1 MMKTGRGLEGE
12 LALEYAGRFIILFV
26 SIAVIA
32 SVIWQLYNQS
42 NPPPPPPPPAEQF
55 DTELVKKDSFSSK
68 EIADYIEGCWSFIAA
83 DMGEEF
89 VCYNLIGEM
98 DADYDSIMGYLP
110 ADIRDKA
117 DIRADFSSGVV
128 SISLEKGSRV
138 AVA

>member
-1 MMKTGRGLEGE
+1 MMKTGRGLEGK

-26 SIAVIA
+26 SVAVI
-32 SVIWQLYNQS
+32 SMVVWQRYNQS
-42 NPPPPPPPPAEQF
+42 SPPPPPPAEEF

-83 DMGEEF
+83 DMGESF
-89 VCYNLIGEM
+89 VCYNLIGDM
-98 DADYDSIMGYLP
+98 DTDYDSIMGHLP
-110 ADIRDKA
+110 EDVRDKA